1 MLPKALVQGRRAAL
15 HGPDD
20 EEIGKDPVGHKSGDC
35 GRASRKHGIQICA
48 KPSLAVRPFP
58 DPGGAFHQRD
68 WEWPATKVSRQ
79 AVFVG
84 EAALGPLKALI
95 PEF

>member
-20 EEIGKDPVGHKSGDC
+20 EEIGKDAVGHKSGDS
-35 GRASRKHGIQICA
+35 GRTSREHGIQICA
-48 KPSLAVRPFP
+48 KPSPAVRPFP
-58 DPGGAFHQRD
+58 DTGGASRQRD

-79 AVFVG
+79 AVFAG
-84 EAALGPLKALI
+84 EAALGVLKALI